1 MRSKETI
8 QQELT
13 ETRTRLSAYLAREAD
28 MLSKD
33 GVQLYTIGSRNL
45 QRYQTSL
52 ASVQDMIA
60 KLQKRV
66 RELEA
71 ELAGG
76 SARRAVGVVPR
87 DWWGPHTAAYKYNG
101 SMDARA
107 IFDVNIRMLEHITN
121 SFQKDHGTEIDS
133 PMTPQDKD
141 SVLNFE
147 KEKLDTLLGI
157 GALIGTPSVEFVESA
172 NPTSNM
178 LNGDFVWDF
187 SVTNTPPFKSGT
199 ARVCYT
205 DEGFQSFFATE

>member
-45 QRYQTSL
+45 QRYQTS
-52 ASVQDMIA
+52 VQDMIA

-87 DWWGPHTAAYKYNG
+87 DW
-101 SMDARA
+101 
-107 IFDVNIRMLEHITN
+107 
-121 SFQKDHGTEIDS
+121 
-133 PMTPQDKD
+133 
-141 SVLNFE
+141 
-147 KEKLDTLLGI
+147 
-157 GALIGTPSVEFVESA
+157 
-172 NPTSNM
+172 
-178 LNGDFVWDF
+178 
-187 SVTNTPPFKSGT
+187 
-199 ARVCYT
+199 
-205 DEGFQSFFATE
+205 

>member
-33 GVQLYTIGSRNL
+33 GVQFYTIGSRNL

-87 DWWGPHTAAYKYNG
+87 DW
-101 SMDARA
+101 
-107 IFDVNIRMLEHITN
+107 
-121 SFQKDHGTEIDS
+121 
-133 PMTPQDKD
+133 
-141 SVLNFE
+141 
-147 KEKLDTLLGI
+147 
-157 GALIGTPSVEFVESA
+157 
-172 NPTSNM
+172 
-178 LNGDFVWDF
+178 
-187 SVTNTPPFKSGT
+187 
-199 ARVCYT
+199 
-205 DEGFQSFFATE
+205 

>member
-52 ASVQDMIA
+52 AS
-60 KLQKRV
+60 
-66 RELEA
+66 

-87 DWWGPHTAAYKYNG
+87 DW
-101 SMDARA
+101 
-107 IFDVNIRMLEHITN
+107 
-121 SFQKDHGTEIDS
+121 
-133 PMTPQDKD
+133 
-141 SVLNFE
+141 
-147 KEKLDTLLGI
+147 
-157 GALIGTPSVEFVESA
+157 
-172 NPTSNM
+172 
-178 LNGDFVWDF
+178 
-187 SVTNTPPFKSGT
+187 
-199 ARVCYT
+199 
-205 DEGFQSFFATE
+205 

>member
-33 GVQLYTIGSRNL
+33 GVQLYTIGS
-45 QRYQTSL
+45 
-52 ASVQDMIA
+52 VQDMIA

-87 DWWGPHTAAYKYNG
+87 DW
-101 SMDARA
+101 
-107 IFDVNIRMLEHITN
+107 
-121 SFQKDHGTEIDS
+121 
-133 PMTPQDKD
+133 
-141 SVLNFE
+141 
-147 KEKLDTLLGI
+147 
-157 GALIGTPSVEFVESA
+157 
-172 NPTSNM
+172 
-178 LNGDFVWDF
+178 
-187 SVTNTPPFKSGT
+187 
-199 ARVCYT
+199 
-205 DEGFQSFFATE
+205 

>member
-60 KLQKRV
+60 KLQSESASWRPN
-66 RELEA
+66 
-71 ELAGG
+71 LAGG

-87 DWWGPHTAAYKYNG
+87 DW
-101 SMDARA
+101 
-107 IFDVNIRMLEHITN
+107 
-121 SFQKDHGTEIDS
+121 
-133 PMTPQDKD
+133 
-141 SVLNFE
+141 
-147 KEKLDTLLGI
+147 
-157 GALIGTPSVEFVESA
+157 
-172 NPTSNM
+172 
-178 LNGDFVWDF
+178 
-187 SVTNTPPFKSGT
+187 
-199 ARVCYT
+199 
-205 DEGFQSFFATE
+205 

>member
-71 ELAGG
+71 ELATGKWVNAG
-76 SARRAVGVVPR
+76 RSAGFT
-87 DWWGPHTAAYKYNG
+87 TATTAG
-101 SMDARA
+101 HFR
-107 IFDVNIRMLEHITN
+107 
-121 SFQKDHGTEIDS
+121 SFRYRGRCR
-133 PMTPQDKD
+133 
-141 SVLNFE
+141 F
-147 KEKLDTLLGI
+147 
-157 GALIGTPSVEFVESA
+157 
-172 NPTSNM
+172 
-178 LNGDFVWDF
+178 
-187 SVTNTPPFKSGT
+187 
-199 ARVCYT
+199 
-205 DEGFQSFFATE
+205 